1 MSKNNSDA
9 NNKSSVEKR
18 ATSKSFTDLIQLL
31 PKKTKKLSL
40 SFQQTVRQALTPP
53 PGFFSTNS
61 PRKTKSD
68 DIDDG
73 LHVKHSSALRIIPNN
88 REVLTAQLIHFGRS
102 SELLRSLRRKE
113 SVDESRS
120 KLVQKYIVITNHTI
134 EILNIDANNYENSIH
149 KHDIIIDLD
158 NVHGISMPF
167 RTIKSTINE
176 DEIAIRTTEVVIH
189 LGHKVRDLWIWCMD
203 NEERASLL
211 DIMTKAIEGLR
222 IREGDDNPLE
232 IDQLSLE
239 EVTDRVV
246 LGVRLDKSNKRIVRS
261 SSSNISTPKA
271 TLKKKKLGKQKPVY
285 NAFEKRMLFE
295 KINA

>member
-102 SELLRSLRRKE
+102 SELL
-113 SVDESRS
+113 
-120 KLVQKYIVITNHTI
+120 
-134 EILNIDANNYENSIH
+134 
-149 KHDIIIDLD
+149 
-158 NVHGISMPF
+158 
-167 RTIKSTINE
+167 
-176 DEIAIRTTEVVIH
+176 
-189 LGHKVRDLWIWCMD
+189 
-203 NEERASLL
+203 
-211 DIMTKAIEGLR
+211 
-222 IREGDDNPLE
+222 
-232 IDQLSLE
+232 
-239 EVTDRVV
+239 
-246 LGVRLDKSNKRIVRS
+246 
-261 SSSNISTPKA
+261 
-271 TLKKKKLGKQKPVY
+271 
-285 NAFEKRMLFE
+285 
-295 KINA
+295 